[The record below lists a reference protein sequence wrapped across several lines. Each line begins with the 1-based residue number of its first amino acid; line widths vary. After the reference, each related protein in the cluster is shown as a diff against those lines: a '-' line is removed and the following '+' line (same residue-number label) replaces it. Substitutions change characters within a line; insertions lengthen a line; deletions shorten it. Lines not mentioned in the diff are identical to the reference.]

1 MLFIHLQIEEQLR
14 RVHQGAGGLGKACTV
29 NGYDRLVVQSMAMT
43 GWQEIVKDRLVGIV
57 QKMGVQ
63 KGAKT

>member
-1 MLFIHLQIEEQLR
+1 
-14 RVHQGAGGLGKACTV
+14 VHQGAGGLGKACTV